1 MGAGGDD
8 MTLSSVWS
16 APTLGEALDVLAAST
31 VSGNQDIRFP
41 DRPGGDERIS
51 LAELAEGSK
60 RFAHGLLSGPEPG
73 DVVGIL
79 LPPGPEF
86 LIAWFGVIRTGS
98 AATVLPVTA
107 VHPTKQAVHLKQ
119 LVDVA
124 GLKTVVTGPE
134 YESVASE
141 LRKIRPG
148 LRLITVGASTPG
160 GGALPTLEPESAAFV
175 QFTSG
180 STRAPRGVLLTHANI
195 MAGLTGIVCSGEMT
209 ATDVWAQWTPLYHD
223 MGLFGM
229 MSGLL
234 SGMQVNLVAP
244 QTFIRR
250 PERFLQVLAD
260 TGATITTGPNFSYDL
275 IARVARAHPDLV
287 AGLDLSRWRLAI
299 NGGEVLSPQTLE
311 NFDAAL
317 APAGVGPSVMFPA
330 YGMAEATLAITF
342 SQPGSRPATLWAD
355 RDLLAECGVVR
366 TLAAGDP
373 AATGLVSAGRPVA
386 GLEVRITGGDG
397 SQCAEDQLGEIQ
409 VRGGAVTAGY
419 YRDPGSTAE
428 LFDGS
433 WLRTG
438 DLGFWHEGQLYVGG
452 RRKEMVIVNGRNYF
466 PSDAEHVARTVP
478 GVYRGRAIA
487 FADTEHAADGRV
499 GEYVGLIV
507 ESDCPETDYPV
518 LIERVRKQVIAEL
531 DLSAVRVHP
540 VSPGFLTRS
549 TSGKWQRLAAAA
561 RLADGGHTYLPTK

>member
-1 MGAGGDD
+1 

-16 APTLGEALDVLAAST
+16 KPNLGAALDFLGENTAAS
-31 VSGNQDIRFP
+31 DREIRFP
-41 DRPGGDERIS
+41 DRPGGDDRIG
-51 LAELAEGSK
+51 LAELAAASK
-60 RFAHGLLSGPEPG
+60 RFAHGLLSGPESG

-86 LIAWFGVIRTGS
+86 LIAWFGILRAGN
-98 AATVLPVTA
+98 AATVLPVTP
-107 VHPTKQAVHLKQ
+107 VHPAKQAAHLAQ

-124 GLKTVVTGPE
+124 GLRTVVTGPE
-134 YESVASE
+134 YESVVSE
-141 LRKIRPG
+141 LRKARPG
-148 LRLITVGASTPG
+148 VRLITVAESTPG
-160 GGALPTLEPESAAFV
+160 AGALPTVHPDSAAFV

-180 STRAPRGVLLTHANI
+180 STRAPRGVLLSHANI
-195 MAGLTGIVCSGEMT
+195 MAGMAGLVRSAEMT
-209 ATDVWAQWTPLYHD
+209 SSDVWTLWTPLYHD

-234 SGMQVNLVAP
+234 AGGQVNMVAP

-250 PERFLQVLAD
+250 PERYLQLLAD
-260 TGATITTGPNFSYDL
+260 TGATITAGPNFSYDL
-275 IARVARAHPDLV
+275 IARVARAAPELI

-299 NGGEVLSPQTLE
+299 NGGEVLSPYTIE
-311 NFDAAL
+311 DFDAAL

-330 YGMAEATLAITF
+330 YGMAEATLAVTF
-342 SQPGSRPATLWAD
+342 PQPGSRPATLWVD
-355 RDLLAECGVVR
+355 RDTLAESGAVH
-366 TLAAGDP
+366 TLAADDP
-373 AATGLVSAGRPVA
+373 AATGLVCSGRPVA
-386 GLEVRITGGDG
+386 GLEMRIIADDG

-409 VRGGAVTAGY
+409 IRGAAVTAGY
-419 YRDPGSTAE
+419 YRDLGSTAE
-428 LFDGS
+428 LLDGS

-466 PSDAEHVARTVP
+466 PSDVEHVARMVP
-478 GVYRGRAIA
+478 GVYRRRAVA
-487 FADTEHAADGRV
+487 FADTENAADGRV

-507 ESDCPETDYPV
+507 ESDCPETNYPE
-518 LIERVRKQVIAEL
+518 LIERVRKQVTAEL
-531 DLSAVRVHP
+531 DLSAVRVYP

-561 RLADGGHTYLPTK
+561 RIADGGHAYVPTG

>member
-1 MGAGGDD
+1 
-8 MTLSSVWS
+8 MTISSVWS
-16 APTLGEALDVLAAST
+16 KSTLGEALDSVVADA
-31 VSGNQDIRFP
+31 VSGGQDIRFP
-41 DRPGGDERIS
+41 DRSGGDERIG
-51 LAELAEGSK
+51 LAELADASK

-79 LPPGPEF
+79 LPPGAEF
-86 LIAWFGVIRTGS
+86 LIAWFGIIRAGS

-107 VHPTKQAVHLKQ
+107 AHPAKQAVHLEQ

-124 GLKTVVTGPE
+124 GLQTVVTGPE

-141 LRKIRPG
+141 LRKVCPG
-148 LRLITVGASTPG
+148 LRLITVGDSTPG
-160 GGALPTLEPESAAFV
+160 AGALPTLEPDNPAFV

-195 MAGLTGIVCSGEMT
+195 MAGLAGIVRSGEMT

-234 SGMQVNLVAP
+234 SGMQINLVAP

-299 NGGEVLSPQTLE
+299 NGGEVISPQTLADFE
-311 NFDAAL
+311 AAL

-342 SQPGSRPATLWAD
+342 TQPGSRPATLWVD
-355 RDLLAECGVVR
+355 RNTLAESGVVR
-366 TLAAGDP
+366 PLDAGDP

-386 GLEVRITGGDG
+386 GLEVRIAADDG
-397 SQCAEDQLGEIQ
+397 SRCTEDQLGEIRI
-409 VRGGAVTAGY
+409 RGAAVTAGY
-419 YRDPGSTAE
+419 YRDPESTVE
-428 LFDGS
+428 LFDDG

-438 DLGFWHEGQLYVGG
+438 DLGFWHQGQLYVGG

-487 FADTEHAADGRV
+487 FADTEHASDGRV

-507 ESDCPETDYPV
+507 ESDYPETDYPV
-518 LIERVRKQVIAEL
+518 LIERVRKQVTAEL

-561 RLADGGHTYLPTK
+561 RLADGGHTYLPRR